1 MKFSD
6 LGLCDELLR
15 ALTES
20 GYETPTPIQ
29 EQAIPVALMGR
40 DILGC
45 AQTGTGKTASFT
57 LPMLEALSSGR
68 ARARMP
74 RALILEP
81 TRELAAQVADNFE
94 KYGKHQKLTHA
105 LLIGGEF
112 MSEQMKTLERG
123 VDVLIATPG
132 RLIDMIER
140 GKIILND
147 VKILVI
153 DEADRMLDM
162 GFIPDVEKIAG
173 RLTPVRQTMLFS
185 ATMPKEIRTL
195 AEKFLMNPKEI
206 SVAPPASPAETVSQK
221 KVMTTRR
228 EKTGVLR
235 KIMRGEDINN
245 AIIFCNR
252 KRDVDMLLKS
262 LVGHGFNAAA
272 LHGDMVQFKR
282 METLDRF
289 KAGEV
294 TILVASDVAAR
305 GLDIVTVS
313 HVFNYDVPMH
323 ADDYVHRIGRT
334 GRAGRSG
341 KSYTLVTS
349 DDDKY
354 LAGIEKLIGREI
366 PLLEMDTPRQQPPA
380 EPAVAEEKDERPRRT
395 RTRRSKPAADTANEA
410 TAEASPAAEEAPAV
424 DAAPVAEDEKPAR
437 APRRSR
443 RSKKAE
449 AEDAQPAEAAEP
461 SEKPASEKPKS
472 RKKAAPHK
480 KAEPQE
486 KADAQPYDIG
496 AHNPQPA
503 PKPEPR
509 RRGRRDDSN
518 LPGPSAFTDDDTP
531 AFLLRPARKSAA
543 G

>member
-1 MKFSD
+1 
-6 LGLCDELLR
+6 
-15 ALTES
+15 
-20 GYETPTPIQ
+20 
-29 EQAIPVALMGR
+29 
-40 DILGC
+40 
-45 AQTGTGKTASFT
+45 
-57 LPMLEALSSGR
+57 
-68 ARARMP
+68 
-74 RALILEP
+74 
-81 TRELAAQVADNFE
+81 
-94 KYGKHQKLTHA
+94 
-105 LLIGGEF
+105 
-112 MSEQMKTLERG
+112 
-123 VDVLIATPG
+123 
-132 RLIDMIER
+132 
-140 GKIILND
+140 
-147 VKILVI
+147 
-153 DEADRMLDM
+153 
-162 GFIPDVEKIAG
+162 
-173 RLTPVRQTMLFS
+173 
-185 ATMPKEIRTL
+185 
-195 AEKFLMNPKEI
+195 
-206 SVAPPASPAETVSQK
+206 
-221 KVMTTRR
+221 MTSRR
-228 EKTGVLR
+228 EKTSVLR

-289 KAGEV
+289 KKGEV

-313 HVFNYDVPMH
+313 HVFNYDVPMN

-424 DAAPVAEDEKPAR
+424 DAVPAAEEEKPAR

-461 SEKPASEKPKS
+461 IEKPATEKPKS
-472 RKKAAPHK
+472 RKKAAPRK
-480 KAEPQE
+480 KAEPRE

>member
-173 RLTPVRQTMLFS
+173 RLTPFRQTMLFS
-185 ATMPKEIRTL
+185 ATMPREIRTL

-206 SVAPPASPAETVSQK
+206 SVAPPASPAETVAQK
-221 KVMTTRR
+221 KVMTNRR
-228 EKTGVLR
+228 EKTSVLR

-272 LHGDMVQFKR
+272 LHGDMVQFIR

-289 KAGEV
+289 KKGEV

-334 GRAGRSG
+334 GRAGRLG

-349 DDDKY
+349 DDEKF

-366 PLLEMDTPRQQPPA
+366 PLLEIDTPRQQAPA

-395 RTRRSKPAADTANEA
+395 RTRRSKPAADAANEA
-410 TAEASPAAEEAPAV
+410 TPAAE
-424 DAAPVAEDEKPAR
+424 AAPTIDATPAAADEKPAR

-443 RSKKAE
+443 RSKKAG
-449 AEDAQPAEAAEP
+449 AEDEGVQPTEAAEP
-461 SEKPASEKPKS
+461 GEKPGSEKPKS
-472 RKKAAPHK
+472 RKKAPSRK
-480 KAEPQE
+480 KAEPRE
-486 KADAQPYDIG
+486 KAGAQPYDLG
-496 AHNPQPA
+496 AQNPQRA
-503 PKPEPR
+503 TNPEPR
-509 RRGRRDDSN
+509 RRGHRDDSN

-543 G
+543 S

>member
-6 LGLCDELLR
+6 LGLCDDILR
-15 ALTES
+15 ALNES

-57 LPMLEALSSGR
+57 LPMLESLSSGR

-94 KYGKHQKLTHA
+94 KYGQHQKLTHA

-140 GKIILND
+140 GKILLND
-147 VKILVI
+147 VKIFVI

-185 ATMPKEIRTL
+185 ATMPKEIRSL

-206 SVAPPASPAETVSQK
+206 SVAPPASPAETVEQK
-221 KVMTTRR
+221 KVMTSRR
-228 EKTGVLR
+228 EKNSVLR
-235 KIMRGEDINN
+235 KIMRGEEINN

-252 KRDVDMLLKS
+252 KRDVDVLLKS

-289 KAGEV
+289 KKGEV

-341 KSYTLVTS
+341 KSFTLVTS

-366 PLLEMDTPRQQPPA
+366 PLLETGGPQQTPAAPEMA
-380 EPAVAEEKDERPRRT
+380 DETDERPRRS
-395 RTRRSKPAADTANEA
+395 RSRRSKPAADEEPVADQA
-410 TAEASPAAEEAPAV
+410 QSVSEEAPA
-424 DAAPVAEDEKPAR
+424 AEDKPAK
-437 APRRSR
+437 APRKAKSDKA
-443 RSKKAE
+443 KK
-449 AEDAQPAEAAEP
+449 D
-461 SEKPASEKPKS
+461 KPK
-472 RKKAAPHK
+472 R
-480 KAEPQE
+480 E
-486 KADAQPYDIG
+486 KSKGDKGGRDKGARDDSERETADAQPYDIG

-503 PKPEPR
+503 QKPEPR
-509 RRGRRDDSN
+509 RRGGRRDDIAN

>member
-112 MSEQMKTLERG
+112 MNEQMKTLERG

-185 ATMPKEIRTL
+185 ATMPREIRTL

-206 SVAPPASPAETVSQK
+206 SVAPPASPAETVAQK
-221 KVMTTRR
+221 KLITTRR
-228 EKTGVLR
+228 QKTGDLR
-235 KIMRGEDINN
+235 KIMLGEDINN

-262 LVGHGFNAAA
+262 LVSHGFNAAA

-289 KAGEV
+289 KKGEV

-334 GRAGRSG
+334 GRAGRLG

-366 PLLEMDTPRQQPPA
+366 PLLEIDPPRQQVPK
-380 EPAVAEEKDERPRRT
+380 ELAVEEEKDERPRRP
-395 RTRRSKPAADTANEA
+395 RARRRKPAADAASAETPEA
-410 TAEASPAAEEAPAV
+410 TPAAEA
-424 DAAPVAEDEKPAR
+424 KR
-437 APRRSR
+437 TQ
-443 RSKKAE
+443 KI
-449 AEDAQPAEAAEP
+449 EAAEP
-461 SEKPASEKPKS
+461 SEKPTP
-472 RKKAAPHK
+472 RKKALPRNK
-480 KAEPQE
+480 SEPRE
-486 KADAQPYDIG
+486 KADAQPYGVG
-496 AHNPQPA
+496 AHD

-509 RRGRRDDSN
+509 RRGRRGRHDDSN
-518 LPGPSAFTDDDTP
+518 LPGPSAFTVDDTP

-543 G
+543 N

>member
-94 KYGKHQKLTHA
+94 KYGQHQKLTHA

-185 ATMPKEIRTL
+185 ATMPKEIRVL

-206 SVAPPASPAETVSQK
+206 SVAPPASPAETVAQK
-221 KVMTTRR
+221 KVMTNRR
-228 EKTGVLR
+228 EKTNVLR

-289 KAGEV
+289 KKGEV

-366 PLLEMDTPRQQPPA
+366 PLLEMDAPRQQAPA
-380 EPAVAEEKDERPRRT
+380 EPAVADETDERPRRT
-395 RTRRSKPAADTANEA
+395 RTRRSKPAADAA
-410 TAEASPAAEEAPAV
+410 PDVAAEAAPAADEAPAV
-424 DAAPVAEDEKPAR
+424 EAAPPVAGEEKPAR
-437 APRRSR
+437 APRRAR
-443 RSKKAE
+443 RPKAE
-449 AEDAQPAEAAEP
+449 APEAQPSEAAKPDAKPP
-461 SEKPASEKPKS
+461 SEKAKT
-472 RKKAAPHK
+472 RKKAAPRK

>member
-94 KYGKHQKLTHA
+94 KYGQHQKLTHA

-185 ATMPKEIRTL
+185 ATMPKEIRVL

-206 SVAPPASPAETVSQK
+206 SVAPPASPAETVAQK
-221 KVMTTRR
+221 KVMTNRR
-228 EKTGVLR
+228 EKTNVLR

-289 KAGEV
+289 KKGEV

-366 PLLEMDTPRQQPPA
+366 PLLEMDAPRQQTPA
-380 EPAVAEEKDERPRRT
+380 EPAVADETDERPRRT
-395 RTRRSKPAADTANEA
+395 RTRRSKPAADAA
-410 TAEASPAAEEAPAV
+410 PDVAAEAAPAADEAPAV
-424 DAAPVAEDEKPAR
+424 EAAPVAGEEKPAR
-437 APRRSR
+437 APRRAR
-443 RSKKAE
+443 RPKAE
-449 AEDAQPAEAAEP
+449 APEAQPSEAAKPDAKPP
-461 SEKPASEKPKS
+461 SEKAKT
-472 RKKAAPHK
+472 RKKAAPRK